1 MTTDT
6 YPEAAQYREE
16 TEETVQGLM
25 DERQRLVDAV
35 QEVDMANPHAE
46 QIIEHL
52 EDLIDWC
59 DRELEL
65 AGVVL

>member
-1 MTTDT
+1 MHS

-16 TEETVQGLM
+16 TEETTQGLM

-35 QEVDMANPHAE
+35 HEVDMASPDAE
-46 QIIEHL
+46 RIIEHL